1 MEDQNLLETRSTT
14 SIRHYETLSLISVY
28 RFGMYRIPRY
38 NFFRSRFIKRL
49 LYSVSAMKTF
59 SISIDQ
65 MLTLFGF
72 RFEYLQN
79 VIFIFF
85 VS

>member
-1 MEDQNLLETRSTT
+1 MLTLFGFR
-14 SIRHYETLSLISVY
+14 YE
-28 RFGMYRIPRY
+28 
-38 NFFRSRFIKRL
+38 N
-49 LYSVSAMKTF
+49 F

-79 VIFIFF
+79 AIFIFF